1 MNGAN
6 GRGTTRRRGRR
17 PRSLRRRIV
26 SQVAGVAFA
35 LSVGVGI
42 VTYVVVRTTIIEDRE
57 IAALDQVTAD
67 ARAVVASLDVAGI
80 NQSEVLANLRPP
92 ARSRPLLAMEGEWYA
107 ASLLVQP
114 DDLPQ
119 ALKDTVFTGTAAQ
132 QRFSV
137 RGDPVLG
144 IGVPISA
151 RQGGYFEV
159 FSLREVEATLETL
172 ARSLILAGAAATALG
187 ALAGWGIARN
197 ILRPIEE
204 VSAVAA
210 QIAAGELGTRLD
222 ESADRYLARL
232 AASFNAMAHSLEQ
245 RIEREAKFSSDVSH
259 ELRSPLTTLAT
270 SVSVL
275 ERRRDELSSE
285 GREALDLLTAD
296 LSRFTTLVTDLLEIS
311 RYDAG
316 VVQTERTP
324 FELAGHVRRTLG
336 RVGLSAVPLVIE
348 PRVGSAVV
356 LADERHLERALANVL
371 RNARVHGGGPTQVTV
386 AADEAKVR
394 IMVDD
399 AGPGVLAEER
409 ELIFERFARGSA
421 ARSRRGRDGSGL
433 GLALALEHIRAQ
445 GGEIRAEDA
454 PDGGARFVMEFPRV
468 DR

>member
-1 MNGAN
+1 MNDSIGTVGAA
-6 GRGTTRRRGRR
+6 RRR

-26 SQVAGVAFA
+26 GQVAGVALV
-35 LSVGVGI
+35 LSVGVGV

-67 ARAVVASLDVAGI
+67 ARTVIASLDVAGL

-114 DDLPQ
+114 DDLPD
-119 ALKDTVFTGTAAQ
+119 ALKDTVFAGTAAK
-132 QRFSV
+132 QRFAV

-144 IGVPISA
+144 IGVPLTA

-159 FSLREVEATLETL
+159 FSLQEVDATLDTL
-172 ARSLILAGAAATALG
+172 ARSLIVAGAVATALG

-222 ESADRYLARL
+222 ESADRDLAHL

-245 RIEREAKFSSDVSH
+245 RIEREAQFSSDVSH

-275 ERRRDELSSE
+275 ERRREELSSE

-296 LSRFTTLVTDLLEIS
+296 LNRFTTLVTDLLEIS

-316 VVQTERTP
+316 VAQIERTP
-324 FELAGHVRRTLG
+324 FELAGHVRRTLA
-336 RVGLSAVPLVIE
+336 RLGLSDVPLVIE
-348 PRVGSAVV
+348 PGVGSAVV
-356 LADERHLERALANVL
+356 LADERHLERSLANVL
-371 RNARVHGGGPTQVTV
+371 HNARVHGGGPVRVTV
-386 AADEAKVR
+386 AADESKVR

-399 AGPGVLAEER
+399 AGPGVRPEER
-409 ELIFERFARGSA
+409 ELVFERFARGSA
-421 ARSRRGRDGSGL
+421 ARSRKGRDGSGL